1 MDERKR
7 KMNHKERVKQS
18 LEHKDPGK
26 VVVDF
31 GSAHVTGMHI
41 SCVAQLRDYY
51 GLEKRLVK
59 AHEPYQM
66 LGLIEEDLLD
76 AMGISTVALYSPGTM
91 FGFRNENWKE
101 FVTPW
106 GQTVLVSEH
115 FNTTKDT
122 NGDIL
127 IYPEGDTSVLPSG
140 RMPVG
145 GYFFDSIVR
154 QKPIDEANLNPED
167 NLEEFAPI
175 SDEDLDYYAEQAKLL
190 SGSDRAVVSGVPGTA
205 FGDIALVPA
214 PFLKDPKGI
223 RDITEWYMSTAMRQ
237 DYIHEVF
244 SKQCDIA
251 IENLK
256 KVHNV
261 VGEVVDVMVICGTD
275 FGTQTSSFC
284 STETF
289 DQLYSPYY
297 KRINNWIHENTMW
310 KTFKHSCGAVENFME
325 HFIDAG
331 FDIIN
336 PVQCSATGMAPKT
349 LKDRYGDRL
358 VFWGGGVDTQKT
370 LPFQTPQEVREEVLK
385 RCEIFA
391 FNGGFVFDAIHN
403 VQAKTPIENIVAMIE
418 AVKEFN
424 GE

>member
-51 GLEKRLVK
+51 GLEKRVVK

-336 PVQCSATGMAPKT
+336 PVQCSATGMDPRT

-391 FNGGFVFDAIHN
+391 PNGGFVFDAIHN

>member
-1 MDERKR
+1 
-7 KMNHKERVKQS
+7 MNHKERVKQS

-51 GLEKRLVK
+51 GLEKRVVK

-391 FNGGFVFDAIHN
+391 PNGGFVFDAIHN

>member
-1 MDERKR
+1 
-7 KMNHKERVKQS
+7 MNHKERVKQS

-51 GLEKRLVK
+51 GLEKRVVK

>member
-1 MDERKR
+1 
-7 KMNHKERVKQS
+7 MNHKERVKQS